1 MNLCCVYLN
10 GKRHNKQMVNPFP
23 IHTDRNYLL
32 PLFFSGYVFII
43 LHSLL
48 FITRLCTHFLVL
60 AIKNIESTTHGLL
73 AVYTGEK
80 QQNYF
85 IVPII
90 VIAFMFLNN
99 KSNNIRCFRLYNW
112 IFSLAGTSRIYT
124 HNTWIVL
131 WWCML
136 YGKRGILCVCER
148 QRKKIHKNN
157 GMKKGMNGNIIFKGA
172 LFFPWYHFLC
182 LRLLYLSK
190 KMYKEWKEKYI
201 KILF

>member
-32 PLFFSGYVFII
+32 PLFFFWVCIHYSTFTSFYYTAMYPFSGPGNKKHRIDDD
-43 LHSLL
+43 
-48 FITRLCTHFLVL
+48 
-60 AIKNIESTTHGLL
+60 GLL
-73 AVYTGEK
+73 AVYAGEK

-148 QRKKIHKNN
+148 QRKKTHKNN

-172 LFFPWYHFLC
+172 LFFPWYYFLC